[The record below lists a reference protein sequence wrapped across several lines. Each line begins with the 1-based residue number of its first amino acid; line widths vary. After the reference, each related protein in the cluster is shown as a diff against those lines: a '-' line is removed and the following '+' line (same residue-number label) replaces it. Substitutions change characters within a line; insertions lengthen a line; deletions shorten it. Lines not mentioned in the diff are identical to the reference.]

1 MSDFVLQNS
10 GTNEAL
16 SKVFILD
23 HPTSLSGIALSEM
36 EQKYISDNY
45 SAERAHFLMVER
57 YVCQYY
63 FVFIPKG
70 NGQAELFEKLRI
82 LGDEIQEAAYKK
94 KSEQLHIEV
103 ISANKAWLCVCEG
116 MALGAYDYTQFR
128 TEKAW
133 KKNGKA
139 KMKFSLSGNVSA
151 RELQELNAVTE
162 ATNLAR
168 DLVNE
173 PVITLTATTY
183 AERIKALGTEKGF
196 QVTVLEKGKIEALK
210 MGGLLGVNMGSIDPP
225 TFSIMEYKH
234 PKAKNERPI
243 LLVGKG
249 VVFDTGGLSLKPT
262 ANSMDIMKCD
272 MAGSAA
278 VVCAMGLIAEMQYP
292 IHVIALVP
300 ATDNRPGQLAITPG
314 DVLTM
319 YDGTTVEV
327 LNTDAEGRLILADAL
342 AFGKQYNPELTIELS
357 TLTGAAAAA
366 IGKYG
371 IVAMGN
377 ASDEIFQELE
387 AAGNQSMER
396 IARFPFW
403 DDYRELM
410 ESDIA
415 DIKNIGGPE
424 GGAITAG
431 KFLEHFA
438 PAPYIHL
445 DIAGPSWLKKKDKY
459 RAKNGSGVGVRLI
472 HQFIKNHFHFE

>member
-1 MSDFVLQNS
+1 MSDFVLLD
-10 GTNEAL
+10 GGPKEAL
-16 SKVFILD
+16 SKVYILD
-23 HPTSLSGIALSEM
+23 NLNALSGISLSEL
-36 EQKYISDNY
+36 ESTFLKDNY
-45 SAERAHFLMVER
+45 SDQKAHYLMVER
-57 YVCQYY
+57 YSYQWY
-63 FVFIPKG
+63 FVFIPQG
-70 NGQAELFEKLRI
+70 ANGFDLFEKMRI
-82 LGDEIQEAAYKK
+82 LGDEIQENAYKK
-94 KSEQLHIEV
+94 KTEHLHVEV
-103 ISANKAWLCVCEG
+103 ISTHKAWICVCEG
-116 MALGAYDYTQFR
+116 MSLGAYDYAQFR

-139 KMKFSLSGNVSA
+139 KIKFSVSGNVSA
-151 RELQELNAVTE
+151 NDLKELNAVTE
-162 ATNLAR
+162 ATNLCR

-173 PVITLTATTY
+173 PVITLTATAY
-183 AERIKALGTEKGF
+183 AERIKSLGAEKGF
-196 QVTVLEKGKIEALK
+196 AVTVLEKGKIEALK
-210 MGGLLGVNMGSIDPP
+210 MGGLLGVNKGSIDPP

-234 PKAKNERPI
+234 PKAKNEKPL

-262 ANSMDIMKCD
+262 ANSMDSMKCD

-292 IHVIALVP
+292 VHVIALVP
-300 ATDNRPGQLAITPG
+300 ATDNRPGQFAITPG

-366 IGKYG
+366 VGKYA

-377 ASDEIFQELE
+377 AEERTFNTLE
-387 AAGNQSMER
+387 NAGSQTMER

-438 PAPYIHL
+438 PTPYIHL

-459 RAKNGSGVGVRLI
+459 RAKNGSGVGVRLL
-472 HQFIKNHFHFE
+472 HQFIKNQYGLE